1 MNWKIEMK
9 KPLTSS
15 KYTELKKIKYEK
27 KLKEKKYKFHH
38 LNLEFQK

>member
-1 MNWKIEMK
+1 MNWKTEVK
-9 KPLTSS
+9 KQLRSH
-15 KYTELKKIKYEK
+15 KYIELKKIKYEK